1 MTGAAFIRDLGE
13 MLQTEAHLGP
23 ETSLGSLPE
32 WDSVA
37 GMILVTYFD
46 RNFGQLHTYDEI
58 MACKTVA
65 ELMALG
71 GVG

>member
-1 MTGAAFIRDLGE
+1 MTGLAFIGDLGE
-13 MLQTEAHLGP
+13 MLQTETPLTP
-23 ETSLGSLPE
+23 ETPLEALPE

-58 MACKTVA
+58 MACKTVR

-71 GVG
+71 GIR